1 MSVATIARLRR
12 DVAMLSE
19 RVTPARMPLTPLV
32 VADRAGIVPDPWQR
46 DLLQSEARQIAI
58 LASRQSGKST
68 TTSVLAAQ
76 RAAFVPDS
84 LVLLLSPA
92 LRQAQ
97 ELFLK
102 VRGVLLA
109 LGEAAPP
116 ISEAS
121 ALRVE
126 LSNGSRIVCL
136 PGREDTIRGFSGV
149 SLLIID
155 EASRVADP
163 LYQATRPM
171 LAVSGGRLI
180 LLSTPFVKRGF
191 FHHEWVDGGDAW
203 RRFKVTA
210 DQCPR
215 IDPVWLAKERATIGA
230 WWFDQEYRCEFKETT
245 DAVFRYDD
253 IAAALDPQVAPLF
266 GADHAVA

>member
-19 RVTPARMPLTPLV
+19 RVMPIRQPLTAME
-32 VADRAGIVPDPWQR
+32 VATRSGMMPDPWQQE
-46 DLLQSEARQIAI
+46 LLASDARQVAI

-76 RAAFVPDS
+76 RAAFVPGS

-102 VRGVLLA
+102 VRRILLA
-109 LGEAAPP
+109 LDVAAPP
-116 ISEAS
+116 IVEAS

-126 LSNGSRIVCL
+126 LSNGSRVVCL

-149 SLLIID
+149 SLLLVD
-155 EASRVADP
+155 EAARVPDA
-163 LYQATRPM
+163 LYQAVRPM
-171 LAVSGGRLI
+171 LAVSGGRLV
-180 LLSTPFVKRGF
+180 LLSTPFGKRGF
-191 FHHEWVDGGDAW
+191 FHHEWVDGGAEW
-203 RRFKVTA
+203 ARFKVTA

-215 IDPVWLAKERATIGA
+215 IDPVWLAKERATIGD
-230 WWFDQEYRCEFKETT
+230 WWFEQEYRCEFKETT
-245 DAVFRYDD
+245 DSVFRYDD
-253 IAAALDPQVAPLF
+253 ITAALDPRVTPLF
-266 GADHAVA
+266 GDTSHAA